1 MIKKNVFK
9 KSLAY
14 FMIFIVFGISIIPS
28 VNSKNIGLKYE
39 TKNYNS
45 NNDWLDAQYIYNIS
59 ENLSNIIYTE
69 YNESAGELAKGRFFG
84 SKGEHKAAQILYENM
99 TKLGL
104 YTKMEKINN
113 TEKCPELT
121 HIIDILAYGLKI
133 NNVTIDP
140 REFHIVPSKNGPR
153 NDKGNLDYNFT
164 YKGLKAYEQPRFL
177 LPWRIKHILDKKEDF
192 VFMKQ
197 SGAFIPYNSPLYM
210 KILSKYINPIRKPML
225 FARKYLKYDP
235 DMERIYNFFPH
246 CKGIIEYDWHNITY
260 NQGAKGNSVPK
271 IYINGT
277 MGKKILD
284 DIKNASIDFYI
295 NQSFNDSVI
304 SYNVIGQLN
313 GTNPNKTVIVDC
325 LYDSWWT
332 QGTADAAIG
341 MAMVLAVAKYFKE
354 NNLTPKYNIKFIAF
368 CGEEVGLKGAQYY
381 ESTHPDENIIY
392 VIDLNQICF
401 WQNGPKLIL
410 NIICNKL
417 SFMWEIWNIVKKTDY
432 EGIVKGTADI
442 KPLWAPSGAPSDD
455 QIFSLRPG
463 CKTVCFLKDTT
474 WLYHHRDGQNHTE
487 GDSMKYFDWDDVN
500 ATGEIVLNV
509 VKHFTLD
516 K

>member
-1 MIKKNVFK
+1 MAKNILFKKN
-9 KSLAY
+9 LIL
-14 FMIFIVFGISIIPS
+14 FMIFLVLNTAILPTI
-28 VNSKNIGLKYE
+28 NSKSTDLKYE
-39 TKNYNS
+39 NKNYNS

-121 HIIDILAYGLKI
+121 HIIDILSYGLKI

-153 NDKGNLDYNFT
+153 NDKGNLDYNFS
-164 YKGLKAYEQPRFL
+164 YKGLKVYERPKFL
-177 LPWRIKHILDKKEDF
+177 LPWKIRHILDEKKDF
-192 VFMKQ
+192 VFIEE
-197 SGAFIPYNSPLYM
+197 STAFIPNNTPLI
-210 KILSKYINPIRKPML
+210 KKLLSKFFNPLRKIVM
-225 FARKYLKYDP
+225 FSYEITKNIP
-235 DMERIYNFFPH
+235 DLERFYRFFPH

-260 NQGAKGNSVPK
+260 NQGYIETAVPV

-277 MGKKILD
+277 LGNKITSNL
-284 DIKNASIDFYI
+284 KNTSIDFYI

-354 NNLTPKYNIKFIAF
+354 NNLKPKCNIKFIAF

-401 WQNGPKLIL
+401 WQNGPKLVL

-442 KPLWAPSGAPSDD
+442 KPLWMPFGAPSDD
-455 QIFSLRPG
+455 SVFSLRPG